1 MAGAG
6 FADLL
11 ECLTS
16 TVRADLSSVNGAL
29 VEPKRSSVAAIAAWS
44 TRPSGRASPGPSSVV
59 AACPDALKV
68 TLGEMVYEV
77 EPKLDWDKG

>member
-1 MAGAG
+1 MVDAAERPRVAGTV
-6 FADLL
+6 
-11 ECLTS
+11 ECVL
-16 TVRADLSSVNGAL
+16 
-29 VEPKRSSVAAIAAWS
+29 
-44 TRPSGRASPGPSSVV
+44 